1 MQQIKEQDILHDE
14 YGNYYEVLAVQK
26 DGDKVKALE
35 VANLFF
41 KETFKAQGAGG
52 EISADSVLAEMNGRI
67 AQAQQEERPIYALG
81 DLLMNRIAIY
91 AMDVTKPF
99 SSSLA

>member
-35 VANLFF
+35 VTNLFF
-41 KETFKAQGAGG
+41 KETFKTQAAGG
-52 EISADSVLAEMNGRI
+52 EFSADSVLAAMNDRI
-67 AQAQQEERPIYALG
+67 AQVQQAERPIYALG

-99 SSSLA
+99 SGSLA